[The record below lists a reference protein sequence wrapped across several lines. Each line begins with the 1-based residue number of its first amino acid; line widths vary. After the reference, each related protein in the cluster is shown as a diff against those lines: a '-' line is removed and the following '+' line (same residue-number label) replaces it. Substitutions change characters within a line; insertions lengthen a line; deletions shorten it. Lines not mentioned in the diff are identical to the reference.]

1 MRAERRVG
9 EELEG
14 RIKMIALKVTFQ
26 PSLRRQILIGLLLGL
41 FIMPAPIAKAQWT
54 VFDPSQYGLQW
65 EKRIEEANRWVQTI
79 NHYARIYE
87 NAVQQ
92 LTTLTGVLT
101 QAEKLVFHNSVW
113 LATMSNIGRTVRGVF
128 LLKNQLEALVRTRL
142 RTIQAINQRLKNGIF
157 DPDAD
162 LRDFEE
168 YLKNSIGRTSQDTVA
183 NLERLARMDNQLE
196 RLLYDMQTASAR
208 KAGAEAQKKQAQ
220 ANLDKELTKPESQ
233 RCASCISDLKQ
244 EISNCELLITQL
256 DAEISR
262 LQVEIVTRT
271 KKYNLV
277 LDERAKFGQ
286 EVQSTNDA
294 WQNFNKDKDELTK
307 LLDEIEGRNVQAQP

>member
-1 MRAERRVG
+1 MKA
-9 EELEG
+9 L
-14 RIKMIALKVTFQ
+14 RIAFQ
-26 PSLRRQILIGLLLGL
+26 SGLRRQFLIGLLLGL
-41 FIMPAPIAKAQWT
+41 FILPAPIAQAQWT
-54 VFDPSQYGLQW
+54 VFDPSQYALQW

-87 NAVQQ
+87 NAVRQ

-128 LLKNQLEALVRTRL
+128 LLKNQLEALVKTRI
-142 RTIQAINQRLKNGIF
+142 RAIQAINQRLKNGIF

-168 YLKNSIGRTSQDTVA
+168 YLKDSIGRTSQDTVA

-220 ANLDKELTKPESQ
+220 ANLDKELAKPESQ

-262 LQVEIVTRT
+262 LQAEMVKRT
-271 KKYNLV
+271 KQYNVV

-286 EVQSTNDA
+286 EVQSTNEA
-294 WQNFNKDKDELTK
+294 WKNFNKDKDELDK
-307 LLDEIEGRNVQAQP
+307 LLDEIEGRRVQPQH